1 MAIIMRKL
9 KRITSVILSA
19 VLLMSV
25 CYASLSVISS
35 ANGSTGY
42 SVEYINETE
51 QSKVMTDE
59 QLAELG
65 TSLIAGKRADPYAY
79 DKATDTHKTLIGNSA
94 KKENLNDPDTN
105 LERLTDSLTAKCTDL
120 YYWGGAVIPSVDLEY
135 DLGSSCTVEKF
146 LLLSTSNIGMSA
158 YYTGA
163 YDVYLSEEK
172 DGLYK
177 EENKIYSFDWTKEGI
192 KRGQLVTFKE
202 PQKGRYLA
210 VRILSTSTTATQ
222 YNQARISEIAVYGTV
237 GKTEYTVEYI
247 NETDQSKLM
256 TNAQLAELGTSLIS
270 KKRADP
276 YAYDKDTDTH
286 KTLLGNSNS
295 KENLADADANLNSMT
310 DGKVAREVA
319 GEKVAADL
327 YYNNTG
333 APIPAIDLEYDMG
346 SACVVEKFL
355 LLGMGQVNAP
365 YYTGAY
371 DVYLSA
377 NKDDLYKPENKIYSY
392 NWEKEGAKRGQIVTF
407 TEPKK
412 GRYIAIRILKTY
424 TTASSYNYAR
434 ISEIAVYGYDTT
446 NYTVQHI
453 AEKESD
459 YKTPNMFSNE
469 QFAALG
475 DDLIKDV
482 KPMMRSNGVLDRTL
496 NDYTGN
502 KLNDGDVENGFNINV
517 WRKATYGESYMD
529 VIYDLGEDP
538 MEIEKF
544 FFLGFCAPWRHYYT
558 GRYQVFIAEEF
569 DDLFLDNNMVYE
581 YDYRNQQISRGQIVT
596 FKKAP
601 VGCYV
606 AVRIIEPNIV
616 EFDNYPNDAW
626 VCPKLSEIAV
636 YGKKAVFEEVPI
648 NLAQAKPVNAY
659 LTDASGKATEISEKL
674 FGADESAMLTDGD
687 LTKDVTFKTS
697 KQRLDIVY
705 NLCRDMNVDKIK
717 LSSAAGP
724 GDYTVYAASDYND
737 IWKESSKL
745 ENGDNAEISF
755 EKSRSMRYVRI
766 SFTGKNETVKISEI
780 EIIGLNRQ
788 QLKYKNLS
796 RSVLTSGIQV
806 FTENFKT
813 GEKGYLEID
822 PESSS
827 KLFDSDTSFPVALEG
842 GDPAKDSINLLVYL
856 GDLKIVDSIE
866 LDFFKRI
873 SQYQPGAL
881 SLYLGENEDDVLG
894 ENAKPICSWDYSADN
909 YKVGLKPRLARY
921 LRVSVTKYAPDDYD
935 GYCVAFTEIRINGSA
950 VTGTQTDRNNDVL
963 LSFKDKA
970 TGIEWDILRFDTN
983 DILTG
988 ISDSYLKAVDVNN
1001 AQKASLYESLYK
1013 IQNGK
1018 AYQIKF
1024 ADRNGKEINAL
1035 GDRSIRIKVPSSAIP
1050 SVDETLIGKVADN
1063 STVQLC
1069 ETLVSD
1075 DNSPYIYVE
1084 WDKETAGG
1092 FTLALPTT
1100 ADDSYWKGL
1109 IKLDNNDADNGNSG
1123 NSVIDNSDDNSGYDN
1138 TDSTTDGDEEE
1149 SDNNT
1154 DENKQ
1159 TANRVK
1165 KHRRVAYI
1173 EEGFEAWVL
1182 PVIIGS
1188 CVLGAA
1194 VIAFVIILIVKKR
1207 KKKKTA

>member
-1 MAIIMRKL
+1 MAIIMRKI

-19 VLLMSV
+19 VLLISV
-25 CYASLSVISS
+25 CYASLSVIG
-35 ANGSTGY
+35 AAGGGTGY
-42 SVEYINETE
+42 SVEYINETD

-94 KKENLNDPDTN
+94 KKENLDNPDTN
-105 LERLTDSLTAKCTDL
+105 LERLTDSLTAKCTNL
-120 YYWGGAVIPSVDLEY
+120 NFWGGAVIPSVDLEY
-135 DLGSSCTVEKF
+135 DLGSSCTVKKF
-146 LLLSTSNIGMSA
+146 LLLSTSRIDMSA

-202 PQKGRYLA
+202 TKKGRYLS

-247 NETDQSKLM
+247 NETDSNKLM
-256 TNAQLAELGTSLIS
+256 ANAQLAELGTSLIFG
-270 KKRADP
+270 KRATP
-276 YAYDKDTDTH
+276 YAYDKDTNTH
-286 KTLLGNSNS
+286 KTLLGNSNT
-295 KENLADADANLNSMT
+295 KENLDNADANLNSIT
-310 DGKVAREVA
+310 DGKVVRDVP

-327 YYNNTG
+327 YYSDG
-333 APIPAIDLEYDMG
+333 KGGIIPAIDLEYDLG

-355 LLGMGQVNAP
+355 FVGMGQVNAP

-371 DVYLSA
+371 DVYLSD
-377 NKDDLYKPENKIYSY
+377 NKDDLYNSENKIYSY

-407 TEPKK
+407 TEPKN
-412 GRYIAIRILKTY
+412 GRYIAVRILKTY
-424 TTASSYNYAR
+424 TTAPSYNYAR
-434 ISEIAVYGYDTT
+434 ISEIAVYGYDNT

-482 KPMMRSNGVLDRTL
+482 KPMMRSNGVVDRTL

-502 KLNDGDVENGFNINV
+502 KLNDGDVENGFNINI
-517 WRKATYGESYMD
+517 WRKATYGEPYID
-529 VIYDLGEDP
+529 IIYDLGEDP
-538 MEIEKF
+538 IEIEKF
-544 FFLGFCAPWRHYYT
+544 FFLGFYAPWRHYYT

-569 DDLFLDNNMVYE
+569 DDLFLDDNMVYE
-581 YDYRNQQISRGQIVT
+581 YDYRSQQVSRGQIVT

-616 EFDNYPNDAW
+616 EFDRYPNDAW

-636 YGKKAVFEEVPI
+636 YGHKAVFEEVPI

-659 LTDASGKATEISEKL
+659 LTDAAGNVTEISEKL

-717 LSSAAGP
+717 LSSAAGL
-724 GDYTVYAASDYND
+724 GNYTVYAASDYND

-745 ENGDNAEISF
+745 ENGGNAEISF
-755 EKSRSMRYVRI
+755 ESPRSMRYVRI
-766 SFTGKNETVKISEI
+766 SAEGENDTVKISEI
-780 EIIGLNRQ
+780 EVIGLNRQ

-806 FTENFKT
+806 FTENFET

-822 PESSS
+822 PDSSS

-842 GDPAKDSINLLVYL
+842 GDPAKDSMNLLVYL

-881 SLYLGENEDDVLG
+881 SLYLGENEEDVLG
-894 ENAKPICSWDYSADN
+894 KSAKPVCSWDYSADN
-909 YKVGLKPRLARY
+909 YKAAFKPRLARY
-921 LRVSVTKYAPDDYD
+921 MRVSVTKYTPDDYD

-963 LSFKDKA
+963 LSFKDKD

-988 ISDSYLKAVDVNN
+988 ISDSYIKAIDVND

-1018 AYQIKF
+1018 AYEIKF
-1024 ADRNGKEINAL
+1024 ADRNGKEINVL
-1035 GDRSIRIKVPSSAIP
+1035 GDRSIRIKVPSSMIP
-1050 SVDETLIGKVADN
+1050 GVDETLIGKITDS
-1063 STVQLC
+1063 STVRLC

-1075 DNSPYIYVE
+1075 DNSSYIYVE

-1100 ADDSYWKGL
+1100 SDDSYWNGL
-1109 IKLDNNDADNGNSG
+1109 IKLDNKDADDGYN
-1123 NSVIDNSDDNSGYDN
+1123 DNSTVDDSDDDYDYN
-1138 TDSTTDGDEEE
+1138 DTDTDEDEPDDTDGD
-1149 SDNNT
+1149 ST
-1154 DENKQ
+1154 P
-1159 TANRVK
+1159 NRRK
-1165 KHRRVAYI
+1165 KHKRVAYI

-1182 PVIIGS
+1182 PVVIGS
-1188 CVLGAA
+1188 SVLGAA
-1194 VIAFVIILIVKKR
+1194 VIALVIILIVKKR